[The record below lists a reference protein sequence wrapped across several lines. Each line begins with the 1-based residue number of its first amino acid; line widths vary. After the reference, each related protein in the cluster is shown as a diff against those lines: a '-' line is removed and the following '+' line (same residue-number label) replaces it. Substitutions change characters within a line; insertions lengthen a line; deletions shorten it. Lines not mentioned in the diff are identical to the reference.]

1 MTPPNERR
9 TQRDR
14 PIDGGA
20 SPDRR
25 GGSTERPDE
34 PPTLPTQ
41 TPSSRSE
48 QLAGRLV
55 VGALLSLVALTVGY
69 FALGMPGMDH
79 STESSMDGMSMDGAA
94 TNGTIAT
101 DVPTVQRVDPAR
113 FEEIVADAD
122 TILIAVH
129 VPGGDEIE
137 GTDLFMAFDDID
149 LGLLPAD
156 RGTPLAVYDRSGNV
170 SVIALEKL
178 ASHGYT
184 ALIELEGG
192 TNAWIASGR
201 SLVSGS

>member
-1 MTPPNERR
+1 MTPPNERH
-9 TQRDR
+9 TQRDSQ
-14 PIDGGA
+14 IDDDG

-25 GGSTERPDE
+25 GGSTEQPDE
-34 PPTLPTQ
+34 PPALPTQ

-55 VGALLSLVALTVGY
+55 VGAFVSLVALTIGY

-79 STESSMDGMSMDGAA
+79 GTESSMDGMSMDGEA

-122 TILIAVH
+122 TVLIAVH
-129 VPGGDEIE
+129 VLGGDEIE
-137 GTDLFMAFDDID
+137 GTDLVMAFDDID

-156 RGTPLAVYDRSGNV
+156 RGTPLAVYDRSGNL
-170 SVIALEKL
+170 SAIALEGL
-178 ASHGYT
+178 ASQGYT

-192 TNAWIASGR
+192 SNAWVASGR
-201 SLVSGS
+201 SLVSGI